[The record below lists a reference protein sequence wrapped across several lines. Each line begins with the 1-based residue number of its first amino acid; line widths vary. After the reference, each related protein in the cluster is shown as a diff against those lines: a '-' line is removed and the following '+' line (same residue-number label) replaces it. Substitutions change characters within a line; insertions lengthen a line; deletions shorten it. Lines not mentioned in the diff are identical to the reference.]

1 MNRSFQVPLNIHSF
15 PQAILHLDANA
26 FFASVEQA
34 TNPNLKGKAVVVGK
48 ERGIVTAVSYEG
60 KALGIKRGMTI
71 KEVERKFPQAI
82 ILESNYEKYSIF
94 SLKLFEILRRF
105 SPIVEEYS
113 IDEAFADLCGVRGYF
128 HANYEEIGY
137 KIKETIKRELGISVS
152 LGLSLTKVLAK
163 IASNYKK
170 PDGLTLISGREIHSY
185 LKNIPVSEVWGIGPQ
200 RASLCEKLG
209 IYSALDLASAKE
221 EFIKKHFPKPV
232 YEIWLELR
240 GIQVYPVI
248 NSHREGFKS
257 ISRSLSFSP
266 TQNKDFL
273 LAQSAMNLELACF
286 KARAYKILAQRV
298 VLFIKDTEFKVYT
311 EEINLPYPSAYPKEI
326 LPLLKKALEKL
337 YSPEKAY
344 RQVGIILQNLVSQRV
359 YQLTLF
365 SSGNSQ
371 SPSERIEN
379 LYNAVDK
386 INLKYGRTTVI
397 HGVTLPITKEK
408 PLKRGSSL
416 KIPLLEIELL

>member
-1 MNRSFQVPLNIHSF
+1 MRESFRGPLNIYSF

-71 KEVERKFPQAI
+71 KEVEKKYPQVI
-82 ILESNYEKYSIF
+82 ILESDYEKYSIF

-113 IDEAFADLCGVRGYF
+113 IDEAFADLKGLRGYF
-128 HANYEEIGY
+128 HASYEEIGQQ
-137 KIKETIKRELGISVS
+137 IKNTIKRELGITVS
-152 LGLSLTKVLAK
+152 IGISLTKVLAK
-163 IASNYKK
+163 LASNYKK
-170 PDGLTLISGREIHSY
+170 PDGLTLISGREIHNY
-185 LKNIPVSEVWGIGPQ
+185 LKDIPVSEVWGIGPQ
-200 RASLCEKLG
+200 RAALCEKLG

-240 GIQVYPVI
+240 GVQVYPVI
-248 NSHREGFKS
+248 NTHKESFKS
-257 ISRSLSFSP
+257 ISKALSFSP
-266 TQNKDFL
+266 TKDKNFL

-286 KARAYKILAQRV
+286 KARTYKLLAQSLV
-298 VLFIKDTEFKVYT
+298 FFIKDSEFGVYS
-311 EEINLPYPSAYPKEI
+311 EEINLPYPSAYPKDL
-326 LPLLKKALEKL
+326 LPLIKEALEKL
-337 YSPEKAY
+337 YYPEKFY
-344 RQVGIILQNLVSQRV
+344 RQVGIILKNLISQRV
-359 YQLTLF
+359 YQLNLF
-365 SSGNSQ
+365 SRNLSS
-371 SPSERIEN
+371 SFERIEK
-379 LYNAVDK
+379 LYKAVDK
-386 INLKYGRTTVI
+386 INLKYGRTTII
-397 HGVTLPITKEK
+397 HGTSLPITKEK

-416 KIPLLEIELL
+416 KIPLLEIKLL

>member
-1 MNRSFQVPLNIHSF
+1 MRESFRGPLNIYSF

-71 KEVERKFPQAI
+71 KEVEKKYPQVI
-82 ILESNYEKYSIF
+82 ILESDYEKYSIF

-113 IDEAFADLCGVRGYF
+113 IDEAFADLKGLRGYF
-128 HANYEEIGY
+128 HASYEEIGQQ
-137 KIKETIKRELGISVS
+137 IKNTIKRELGITVS
-152 LGLSLTKVLAK
+152 IGISLTKVLAK
-163 IASNYKK
+163 LASNYKK
-170 PDGLTLISGREIHSY
+170 PDGLTLISGREIHNY
-185 LKNIPVSEVWGIGPQ
+185 LKDIPVSEVWGIGPQ
-200 RASLCEKLG
+200 RAALCEKLG

-240 GIQVYPVI
+240 GVQVYPVI
-248 NSHREGFKS
+248 NTHKESFKS
-257 ISRSLSFSP
+257 ISKALSFSP
-266 TQNKDFL
+266 TKDKNFL

-286 KARAYKILAQRV
+286 KARTYKLLAQSLV
-298 VLFIKDTEFKVYT
+298 FFIKDSEFGVYS
-311 EEINLPYPSAYPKEI
+311 EEINLPYPSAYPKDL
-326 LPLLKKALEKL
+326 LPLIKEALEKL
-337 YSPEKAY
+337 YSPEKFY
-344 RQVGIILQNLVSQRV
+344 RQVGIILKNLISQRV
-359 YQLTLF
+359 YQLNLF
-365 SSGNSQ
+365 SRNLSS
-371 SPSERIEN
+371 SFERIEK
-379 LYNAVDK
+379 LYKAVDK
-386 INLKYGRTTVI
+386 INLKYGRTTII
-397 HGVTLPITKEK
+397 HGTSLPITKEK

-416 KIPLLEIELL
+416 KIPLLEIKLL